1 MPTTIENFF
10 TRAAQKQFSRDILF
24 RVKQIN
30 IAGLQMNGEDDLIYA
45 RSAALPG
52 RDIENK
58 NVRYSGQNF
67 NVPGVSNYPG
77 SDSWSIDFYHDQNI
91 EIRTKL
97 EKASRL
103 LFNNETT
110 TGQICMPGPESYILL
125 GDRSL
130 LHVERTGD
138 IHHTGVALLLDQLV
152 DAFEI
157 IFSGLTGRGRRHVFA
172 SINHTPPRAGKRR
185 PPELLH

>member
-97 EKASRL
+97 VDCFHLGSVPEGNMVKAL
-103 LFNNETT
+103 VAV
-110 TGQICMPGPESYILL
+110 GPAH
-125 GDRSL
+125 R
-130 LHVERTGD
+130 
-138 IHHTGVALLLDQLV
+138 
-152 DAFEI
+152 
-157 IFSGLTGRGRRHVFA
+157 
-172 SINHTPPRAGKRR
+172 
-185 PPELLH
+185 